1 MAYNFYP
8 TGYQPNIYPQPNAQP
23 QQTQSSMI
31 WIQGEAAAKS
41 YLVAPNSTVTLWDSE
56 SPTIYI
62 KSTDA
67 AGIPSMRIFDYKER
81 TAKPREETRTDYA
94 SLSDF
99 EKLKSDVEEMKQYL
113 KSQIKSEKGK
123 EKEK

>member
-81 TAKPREETRTDYA
+81 TAKPKEETRTDYA

-113 KSQIKSEKGK
+113 KSQIESEKGK
-123 EKEK
+123 EKSK